1 LINLLPQTLSKKNY
15 FIKPNFQKQSLG
27 FTLTELLVYLA
38 ILSLFFAGLGQGYLY
53 LTAKSRSSSQ
63 ESYVSM
69 EANKI
74 RQIFTIAI
82 SEGNLILNNFDAG
95 DSSRFCYSITTSRD
109 NQYLVFTKVQS
120 SSKFNRYKL
129 YLLSKSNI
137 EAKQICG
144 LGSTNDSLAE
154 FEAATD
160 SLCELSPS
168 VRFPILLSGVS
179 SSDQVP
185 AGQDALLQCKFILP

>member
-1 LINLLPQTLSKKNY
+1 MSKKKY
-15 FIKPNFQKQSLG
+15 FIKTNFLKQSLG
-27 FTLTELLVYLA
+27 FTLTELLVYLV

-63 ESYVSM
+63 ESSGLM

-74 RQIFTIAI
+74 LQILNLAI
-82 SEGNLILNNFDAG
+82 SEGNLIFINFDAG
-95 DSSRFCYSITTSRD
+95 DSSRFCYSVPTSKD

-120 SSKFNRYKL
+120 SLKFNRYKI

-144 LGSTNDSLAE
+144 LGTTNDSLAE

-179 SSDQVP
+179 SSDQVL
-185 AGQDALLQCKFILP
+185 AGQDALLQCKFVLP